1 MVSARSLWRAQTLK
15 PLPRPA
21 GGVLKPPNM
30 AQAPNISHKEA
41 KDAKENEEILLNQL
55 YLPRSSRLCA
65 FVSDF

>member
-1 MVSARSLWRAQTLK
+1 
-15 PLPRPA
+15 
-21 GGVLKPPNM
+21 M